1 MASNLLTLVRSENN
15 LPEVPTISDDETF
28 AEISKKLAL

>member
-1 MASNLLTLVRSENN
+1 MASNLLTLVRSDTS
-15 LPEVPTISDDETF
+15 LPEIPTIKDDDSF

>member
-1 MASNLLTLVRSENN
+1 MASNTFALVRSETS
-15 LPEVPTISDDETF
+15 LPEIPAIKDDDSF